1 LISAT
6 DAFLCAD
13 FERLG
18 KRGIFD
24 RPQGGSTS
32 LSLTMSVY
40 RSQALKMNGDSEIA
54 EKVVSIS
61 D

>member
-13 FERLG
+13 FE

-40 RSQALKMNGDSEIA
+40 RSQVLKMNGDSEIA